1 MTETTSQLEL
11 DFGMLTVAQQET
23 VDHFVSNSKRNA
35 VNASVKTAKIEELLI
50 SGGFKAGIDYVN
62 NLETKT
68 VTEDREFGYGDNEF
82 TANVTYVSSYGGCQL
97 ITEYYDS
104 SKNIMSTRLV
114 SVGIEYDKL
123 ECSTI
128 TSQYRAYKPAT
139 LLTKLKEYNESQLYQ
154 FNDAN
159 RKKMILDHTVD
170 KYKTLFPNAK
180 VTIGNDYYKSHNY
193 NYIEFPIVIVSFKS
207 GSYVSFRLG
216 SEIDKEYTHKKFDA
230 VASQMSAMDL
240 LKMFNNQEVKK

>member
-1 MTETTSQLEL
+1 MSNQVKQLEL

-123 ECSTI
+123 ECSTV
-128 TSQYRAYKPAT
+128 TSQYRAYKPT
-139 LLTKLKEYNESQLYQ
+139 SLLTKLKEYNESQLYQ

-170 KYKTLFPNAK
+170 KYKTLFPNAE
-180 VTIGNDYYKSHNY
+180 VTIGSDYYKIKNNY
-193 NYIEFPIVIVSFKS
+193 TQFPIIYVNFES
-207 GSYVSFRLG
+207 GSWVSFRIG
-216 SEIDKEYTHKKFDA
+216 YEIDKEHTHKMFDA
-230 VASQMSAMDL
+230 ITSQMSAMDL

>member
-1 MTETTSQLEL
+1 MSNQVKQLEL

-23 VDHFVSNSKRNA
+23 VDRFVSNSKRNA
-35 VNASVKTAKIEELLI
+35 DNASAKTARIEALLI

-68 VTEDREFGYGDNEF
+68 VTEDKVFGYGYNDEF
-82 TANVTYVSSYGGCQL
+82 SAEVTYVSSYGGCQL
-97 ITEYYDS
+97 ITDYYDS
-104 SKNIMSTRLV
+104 YKNSISIRLV
-114 SVGIEYDKL
+114 SVGIEHDKL

-128 TSQYRAYKPAT
+128 TSQYRAYKPT
-139 LLTKLKEYNESQLYQ
+139 SLLTKLQKYNVSQLYK

-159 RKKMILDHTVD
+159 KQKGILDYTVD

-180 VTIGNDYYKSHNY
+180 VSVGNDYDKNRHNY
-193 NYIEFPIVIVSFKS
+193 TSFPIVIVSFKS

-230 VASQMSAMDL
+230 IASQMTTAEIL
-240 LKMFNNQEVKK
+240 RMFNNQEAK